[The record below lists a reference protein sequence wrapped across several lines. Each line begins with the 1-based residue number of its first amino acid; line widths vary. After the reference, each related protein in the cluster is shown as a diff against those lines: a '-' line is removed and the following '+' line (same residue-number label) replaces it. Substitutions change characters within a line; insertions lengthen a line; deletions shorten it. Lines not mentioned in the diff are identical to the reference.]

1 MSDPAGIPAPWS
13 LPLVGRAVFAAG
25 VCLLAGAVA
34 GYAVSHERAPD
45 GAARPP
51 SSSVQEGAPGG
62 APRTT
67 PSPAGPA
74 ELALV
79 APLAP
84 GAELEGYTVRRV
96 DAVFDGTVGV
106 VLERGPD
113 RVRLDVAMA
122 GPDGARGDRVG
133 AAAGTYAIY
142 AIDVVNHTVDGAPA
156 EDAERVAKALAGILT
171 GGAPRPAPPGLGPLR
186 EIPR

>member
-1 MSDPAGIPAPWS
+1 MSDQAGIPVPWS
-13 LPLVGRAVFAAG
+13 LPLVGRAIFAAG
-25 VCLLAGAVA
+25 VCLLTGAVA
-34 GYAVSHERAPD
+34 GYAVSHERGPDRAAPP
-45 GAARPP
+45 A

-84 GAELEGYTVRRV
+84 GAELEGYTVKRI

-106 VLERGPD
+106 LLERGPD

-122 GPDGARGDRVG
+122 GPDSASGNRVG
-133 AAAGTYAIY
+133 AAAGTYAVY
-142 AIDVVNHTVDGAPA
+142 DRVEGAPT
-156 EDAERVAKALAGILT
+156 DDGERVAKALARILADGI
-171 GGAPRPAPPGLGPLR
+171 PRPAPPGLAPLR
-186 EIPR
+186 EEAR